1 MEQGLTQFDIKI
13 LFDEFT
19 YYDND
24 DDDSMKKTQ
33 MMINFKYL
41 NLTWIIINGPVQMW
55 NNLHCLCPYMF

>member
-41 NLTWIIINGPVQMW
+41 NLT
-55 NNLHCLCPYMF
+55 